1 MVLQQGC
8 TQAIVGITMK
18 PVSDEAD
25 HAKQREIVQARK
37 LTMNRIREHDNH
49 QPRKLA
55 PALRRQLWP

>member
-1 MVLQQGC
+1 MILQQGC

-18 PVSDEAD
+18 PVSKEAD
-25 HAKQREIVQARK
+25 RAKQREIVQVRK
-37 LTMNRIREHDNH
+37 LTMNRIRQHDKL